1 MQVKVLEAEHPDIVT
16 NVNQLAIQENCF
28 EKSISLISDAVRDL
42 ETVLDV
48 HDPKFKDRQR
58 WLNMGT

>member
-16 NVNQLAIQENCF
+16 DVNQLVFQENRF

-42 ETVLDV
+42 ETVLDAQ
-48 HDPKFKDRQR
+48 DPKFKDRQR